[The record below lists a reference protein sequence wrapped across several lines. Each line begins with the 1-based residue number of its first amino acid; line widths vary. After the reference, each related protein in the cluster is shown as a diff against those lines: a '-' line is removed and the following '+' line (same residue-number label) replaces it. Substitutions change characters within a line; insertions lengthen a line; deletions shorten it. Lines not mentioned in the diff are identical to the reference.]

1 MFSIENLLTC
11 LQESVTENRSQQ
23 MLYTFLF
30 FFALLG
36 LLKNE
41 TIDL

>member
-1 MFSIENLLTC
+1 MFSIENLLTF

-23 MLYTFLF
+23 MLYTF